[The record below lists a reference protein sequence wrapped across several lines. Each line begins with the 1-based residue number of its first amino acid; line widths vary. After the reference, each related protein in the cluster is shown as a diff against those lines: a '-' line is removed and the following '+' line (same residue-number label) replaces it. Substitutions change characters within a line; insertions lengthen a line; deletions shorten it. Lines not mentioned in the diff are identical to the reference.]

1 MKIKSW
7 FRRCNLIMLA
17 VPAVL
22 ILLVSAIFIG
32 LFILKF
38 PVEQLYVTRIQL
50 LNPVLLFDVSLEFLR
65 RNPAALGYIAL
76 WVILCAVIMTVVTS
90 FVTSKMSKRI
100 TSSLEELTE
109 AAERVKGGDLAFE
122 IIGSDMEEIDDLCV
136 SFDEMRRSLMSAEK
150 REEALKNERSMMIA
164 NISHDLKTPVTSIKG
179 YVDAISDGLASN
191 PERLEKY
198 LGIIR
203 SKANTIESLI
213 NNMST
218 VSRLEMSRLEMH
230 FDEGELNDLVYETA
244 EEYRADAE
252 LAGLRLETRLTPE
265 PTTVRLDYEKF
276 RRVLINLIENA
287 IKYRRDESE
296 RICISTEAAEN
307 GIYVRVEDDGIGI
320 PSEELNKVYDSFY
333 RVDEARA
340 AHIKG
345 SGLGLGIA
353 KELVR
358 LHGGRLWLVSSGVDK
373 GTTANI
379 FIPYAAKKGNDY
391 EKNTYN

>member
-1 MKIKSW
+1 MKIRSW

-90 FVTSKMSKRI
+90 LVTSKMSKRI

-136 SFDEMRRSLMSAEK
+136 GFDEMRRSLMSAEK
-150 REEALKNERSMMIA
+150 REEALRNGRSMMIA

-179 YVDAISDGLASN
+179 YVDAINDGLASD
-191 PERLEKY
+191 PEKLEKY

-218 VSRLEMSRLEMH
+218 ISRLEMSRLEMH

-244 EEYRADAE
+244 AEYRADAE
-252 LAGLRLETRLTPE
+252 LAGLRLETRLTSE

-287 IKYRRDESE
+287 IKYRRTESE
-296 RICISTEAAEN
+296 RICIATEAAEN
-307 GIYVRVEDDGIGI
+307 GVYVRVEDDGIGI
-320 PSEELNKVYDSFY
+320 PREELSKVYDSFY

-358 LHGGRLWLVSSGVDK
+358 LHDGRLWLASAGKDK

-379 FIPYAAKKGNDY
+379 YVPYADSRS
-391 EKNTYN
+391 